1 MFLEILPDLT
11 KDRELKPWE
20 TNSKD
25 LEVEMKQLGLEK
37 KDLKLN
43 GKSTPLVLDVENNPV
58 DRVYKISDL
67 RKKTNPF
74 LLKLTAKYL
83 ETGSYLRPHDMLFC
97 IERTKF
103 SEEKI
108 LAWFKTYSFYLNSSV
123 ESPPNHLQVQKRMP
137 WWKAD

>member
-58 DRVYKISDL
+58 DRVCRI
-67 RKKTNPF
+67 
-74 LLKLTAKYL
+74 
-83 ETGSYLRPHDMLFC
+83 SYL
-97 IERTKF
+97 TKL
-103 SEEKI
+103 KI
-108 LAWFKTYSFYLNSSV
+108 FFLS
-123 ESPPNHLQVQKRMP
+123 
-137 WWKAD
+137 